1 MSSIVQNML
10 QKSVGDGARATKF
23 QILFEFTNQ
32 NSAPNAN
39 DMVALAKTT
48 SFPGKSHSTID
59 FKYKG
64 RSIPLR
70 GQTKYTQTWEC
81 TFYLTE
87 DHKLKN
93 AFENWIEALDEKH
106 NYMDVS
112 TIAGVSATQ
121 RIHNSGKYTTTIVLY
136 QRNFDDDQD
145 TAVYHLHNVFP
156 IEVSPIQYSYE
167 QQGQIQEFTVTFAY
181 SYFTMNV
188 MKGRAGNFID
198 SLVDKW
204 KEGAT
209 GLIQDAMNKVADG
222 INGFIKDA
230 AGDALNKLN
239 DWAGG
244 LTKDIIPGNIGSL
257 AKDLVSGGLPTQFM
271 GAGVLDSI
279 ASSAGKS
286 ISMITNAAQGAVDDA
301 IGQAKALAS
310 NAINDATSAAT
321 SKVKSLIG

>member
-10 QKSVGDGARATKF
+10 QKSIGDGARSTKF
-23 QILFEFTNQ
+23 QILFEFTNP
-32 NSAPNAN
+32 NSAPSAN
-39 DMVALAKTT
+39 DMMTMAKTT
-48 SFPGKSHSTID
+48 SFPGKSHSIID

-93 AFENWIEALDEKH
+93 AFENWMEALDEKH
-106 NYMDVS
+106 NYMDV
-112 TIAGVSATQ
+112 TTVAGVGEIQ
-121 RIHNSGKYTTTIVLY
+121 RIHSNKKNYTTTIVLY

-181 SYFTMNV
+181 SYFTMSVN
-188 MKGRAGNFID
+188 KGRAGNFID
-198 SLVDKW
+198 TLVDKF
-204 KEGAT
+204 KSGIT
-209 GLIQDAMNKVADG
+209 DFVQGTMNKVADG

-230 AGDALNKLN
+230 TGDTLNKLN
-239 DWAGG
+239 DWASG
-244 LTKDIIPGNIGSL
+244 LTKDVIPTGGNTS
-257 AKDLVSGGLPTQFM
+257 KDLVSGGLPPQFM
-271 GAGVLDSI
+271 GPGVLDSI
-279 ASSAGKS
+279 AANAGKS
-286 ISMITNAAQGAVDDA
+286 LDAITNT
-301 IGQAKALAS
+301 AS
-310 NAINDATSAAT
+310 SMLNDATSKA
-321 SKVKSLIG
+321 KSLAKDAIGAAKSKLM

>member
-10 QKSVGDGARATKF
+10 QKSIGDGARATKF
-23 QILFEFTNQ
+23 QILFEFTNP
-32 NSAPNAN
+32 SSGPSAN
-39 DMVALAKTT
+39 DMVTMAKTT
-48 SFPGKSHSTID
+48 SFPGKSHSIID

-93 AFENWIEALDEKH
+93 AFENWMEALDEKH

-112 TIAGVSATQ
+112 TIAGVSDTQ
-121 RIHNSGKYTTTIVLY
+121 RLHNTKRNYTTTIVLY

-156 IEVSPIQYSYE
+156 IEVSPIQYGYDN
-167 QQGQIQEFTVTFAY
+167 QGQIQEFTVTFAY

-204 KEGAT
+204 KSGVT
-209 GLIQDAMNKVADG
+209 SMVQGAMNKVADG

-230 AGDALNKLN
+230 TGDTLNKLN
-239 DWAGG
+239 DWASG
-244 LTKDIIPGNIGSL
+244 LTKDLVPSGGNT
-257 AKDLVSGGLPTQFM
+257 AKDLVSGGLPPQFM
-271 GAGVLDSI
+271 GPGVLDSI

-286 ISMITNAAQGAVDDA
+286 LSAITNAASGLAGDAVNA
-301 IGQAKALAS
+301 AKGM
-310 NAINDATSAAT
+310 ATSAFNDAQSKIT
-321 SKVKSLIG
+321 SKVKSLI